1 MYVSNNTVKPS
12 VFSESQNMNNDK
24 LKRRCENDCF
34 SWLTVKEV

>member
-24 LKRRCENDCF
+24 FKRRCENDCL
-34 SWLTVKEV
+34 SWLTKKEV